1 VEKRIQVLDIARG
14 LAIIGTLG
22 TNIWIFSKL
31 GNYDFMLGFGMND
44 YSLDTILES
53 LVLFLTNGK
62 FLGLL
67 TILFGM
73 GLELKRQSFVKRNQE
88 HIWLW
93 LYIWSMLLLL
103 ADGFLHFL
111 FVFEY
116 DILMSYAVTG
126 IIVALLVRR
135 KIKLIKILALI
146 LGILHIA
153 GVLLISFILEAGM
166 RFPGSQE
173 EFSLALNEIAAVY
186 STGSYLDQVL
196 FRFDGIFQMRL
207 EAIAVI
213 PMNILLFLFGVY
225 LVRAGIFRQTKRSE
239 ELRKKFFFWG
249 LVVGIPL
256 NALVFLP
263 FYSMV
268 TLVRYLFAPLMAV
281 GYLMAIHWILER
293 KANHFLLQRLSE
305 VGRTALSCYILQ
317 NITASVLFYSW
328 GFSLGGK
335 LNSVGTIVVF
345 IFITLLMMIFAHFW
359 LRKYNRGP
367 FEMIWRRLT
376 NAPFARFMKETA

>member
-1 VEKRIQVLDIARG
+1 
-14 LAIIGTLG
+14 
-22 TNIWIFSKL
+22 
-31 GNYDFMLGFGMND
+31 M
-44 YSLDTILES
+44 
-53 LVLFLTNGK
+53 
-62 FLGLL
+62 GLL

-239 ELRKKFFFWG
+239 ELRKKFF
-249 LVVGIPL
+249 L
-256 NALVFLP
+256 
-263 FYSMV
+263 
-268 TLVRYLFAPLMAV
+268 
-281 GYLMAIHWILER
+281 
-293 KANHFLLQRLSE
+293 
-305 VGRTALSCYILQ
+305 
-317 NITASVLFYSW
+317 
-328 GFSLGGK
+328 GFSCGH
-335 LNSVGTIVVF
+335 S
-345 IFITLLMMIFAHFW
+345 A
-359 LRKYNRGP
+359 
-367 FEMIWRRLT
+367 
-376 NAPFARFMKETA
+376 